1 VNEGQRRDR
10 EVKEITMLLTDSG
23 LQITAFDTTMASLVG
38 NSPGEIGANLIV
50 EAGKHQH
57 KRVELWDWFYLLLK
71 APMKTAARTEFID
84 TPGMNVDRF
93 TEDIEAAFDL
103 GKEFKGPPPS
113 DLLPEVVSPAVR
125 QMLDRAEALTR
136 DNKQDKVSEVAVTL
150 ALLECAGEDMTEF
163 FTDVMD
169 REKDGLGRFKKALA
183 AKLKPV
189 TQPSIESL
197 FDAAPPGKLRLESFS
212 SDGRTFC
219 KRWRED
225 MAAMGIKTKVTT
237 RHLLY
242 SILGNGSGPLA
253 NALSNFGV
261 TVKDL
266 HASLTREL
274 TKPGRKRNDTFA
286 LTKDAVFDS
295 VAAVLTEALKL
306 SRERDAKGI
315 GEIDIH
321 RAFLAKQEHELSR
334 LMPKQNGI
342 NLAAVADY
350 LAEAQSDEEEAA
362 PLQRFSLAEMQ
373 DRING
378 TIFGQPTAVARI
390 SPWISRFRFGITRGN
405 RPAGVFLFLGPT
417 GTGKTQLGK
426 ELARYVYGS
435 EDEMLFFEMGTFNT
449 KESMNMFIGSPPGYV
464 GYGEGKLTNGL
475 RDHPEC
481 VVLFDEIEKADI
493 TVFDALLRFAD
504 EGKISD
510 PAGPV
515 RDGRKCI
522 IVLTSNA
529 GQSWLREHVK
539 ENPDSRENPEMLSDQ
554 LFEAAMRELAA
565 KGFRPEFLG
574 RVDERITFVP
584 FSTATCRQIVDGVLK
599 KELPQ
604 FEDKGVTIEIPDD
617 VRDILAKFTF
627 DTAMDQ
633 GARGAPRAVNT
644 YIISPAI
651 DILSPFQE
659 RGDPLPPRLKAVAL
673 GKDGVRADG
682 QNGISLEIE

>member
-1 VNEGQRRDR
+1 
-10 EVKEITMLLTDSG
+10 MLLTETG
-23 LQITAFDTTMASLVG
+23 LQLTAFDTTMASLVG
-38 NSPGEIGANLIV
+38 CNEGETGANLLV

-57 KRVELWDWFYLLLK
+57 KSVELWDWFYLLLR
-71 APMKTAARTEFID
+71 APMKTWARVEFIEN
-84 TPGMNVDRF
+84 PGMNVERF
-93 TEDIEAAFDL
+93 IKDVEVAFDL
-103 GKEFKGPPPS
+103 GKEFKGSPPA
-113 DLLPEVVSPAVR
+113 DLLPMTVSSEVL
-125 QMLDRAEALTR
+125 QMLDRAEGLAR
-136 DNKQDKVSEVAVTL
+136 DHRCPNVSELEVTL
-150 ALLECAGEDMTEF
+150 ALLENAGEDMVEF
-163 FTDVMD
+163 FSDVMD
-169 REKDGLGRFKKALA
+169 REKDGFGKFKKTLLA
-183 AKLKPV
+183 KIRARGLGDGARPLDFFESADPFKL
-189 TQPSIESL
+189 TLDL
-197 FDAAPPGKLRLESFS
+197 FSP
-212 SDGRTFC
+212 DGVSFC

-225 MAAMGIKTKVTT
+225 MASMGVKVGLKPVVTT

-242 SILGNGSGPLA
+242 SILANTAGPLST
-253 NALSNFGV
+253 ALSTFGV

-274 TKPGRKRNDTFA
+274 SRAGRKRSDDFQ
-286 LTKDAVFDS
+286 LTKGSLFETV
-295 VAAVLTEALKL
+295 VTVLREASMY
-306 SRERDAKGI
+306 SRDREAKGI

-321 RAFLAKQEHELSR
+321 RAFLAKQEHEIRR
-334 LMPKQNGI
+334 LLPKDGTL
-342 NLAAVADY
+342 NLEAVADY
-350 LAEAQSDEEEAA
+350 LAESQAVEEDPK
-362 PLQRFSLAEMQ
+362 PLQRFTLQEMQ
-373 DRING
+373 DKIND
-378 TIFGQPTAVARI
+378 TIFGQQPAVAQI
-390 SPWISRFRFGITRGN
+390 SPWISRFRFGFTRGN

-426 ELARYVYGS
+426 ELARYVYGN

-449 KESMNMFIGSPPGYV
+449 KESMNMFIGSPPGYI

-529 GQSWLREHVK
+529 GQKWLREHINAHPEAR
-539 ENPDSRENPEMLSDQ
+539 ENPDLLSGE

-584 FSTATCRQIVDGVLK
+584 FSIATCRQIVDGVLK
-599 KELPQ
+599 KELLQ
-604 FEDKGVTIEIPDD
+604 FEEKGVVISIPDD

-627 DTAMDQ
+627 DAAMEQ
-633 GARGAPRAVNT
+633 GARGAPRAVNK
-644 YIISPAI
+644 YITSPAI
-651 DILSPFQE
+651 DILAPIKE
-659 RGDPLPPRLKAVAL
+659 RGDRLPARMTAVSL
-673 GKDGVRADG
+673 GAGGVSADG
-682 QNGISLEIE
+682 TCGITLEIEG

>member
-1 VNEGQRRDR
+1 
-10 EVKEITMLLTDSG
+10 MLLTDSG
-23 LQITAFDTTMASLVG
+23 LQVTAFDTTMASLLG
-38 NSPGEIGANLIV
+38 NSPGEDGANLLV
-50 EAGKHQH
+50 EAGSHQH

-71 APMKTAARTEFID
+71 APMKTAARIEFID
-84 TPGMNVDRF
+84 TPGMNVKRF
-93 TEDIEAAFDL
+93 IDDIEAAFDL
-103 GKEFKGPPPS
+103 DKEFKGPPPA
-113 DLLPEVVSPAVR
+113 DLLPATVSPAVR
-125 QMLDRAEALTR
+125 QMLDRAESLAR
-136 DNKQDKVSEVAVTL
+136 DNMRTSISELEVTL
-150 ALLECAGEDMTEF
+150 ALLECAGEDMSEF
-163 FTDVMD
+163 FADVMV
-169 REKDGLGRFKKALA
+169 REKDGFGRFKKMLEGRI
-183 AKLKPV
+183 KPP
-189 TQPSIESL
+189 PSLPSKSL
-197 FDAAPPGKLRLESFS
+197 FETVPPGKLRLELFS
-212 SDGRTFC
+212 PDGRTFC

-225 MAAMGIKTKVTT
+225 MAAMGVKTKVTT

-242 SILGNGSGPLA
+242 SILGNTSGPLA
-253 NALSNFGV
+253 TALSNFGV
-261 TVKDL
+261 TVPNL
-266 HASLTREL
+266 HAALTREL
-274 TKPGRKRNDTFA
+274 TKPGRKRSDTFA
-286 LTKDAVFDS
+286 FTKDAVFDS
-295 VAAVLTEALKL
+295 VVAVLTQALKM
-306 SRERDAKGI
+306 SQERDAKGI

-334 LMPKQNGI
+334 LLPKQGGV
-342 NLAAVADY
+342 NLTAVADY
-350 LAEAQSDEEEAA
+350 LGETQPDEEEPA
-362 PLQRFSLAEMQ
+362 PLQRFSLQEMQ
-373 DRING
+373 DRINA

-390 SPWISRFRFGITRGN
+390 SPWISRFRFGITRGS

-426 ELARYVYGS
+426 ELARYVYGN
-435 EDEMLFFEMGTFNT
+435 EDEMLFFEMGTFNA

-493 TVFDALLRFAD
+493 AVFDALLRFAD

-529 GQSWLREHVK
+529 GQTWLREHVK
-539 ENPDSRENPEMLSDQ
+539 NHPDSRENPEMLSDQ

-584 FSTATCRQIVDGVLK
+584 FSTATCRRIVDGVLN

-604 FEDKGVTIEIPDD
+604 FEERGVTIEIPEE

-644 YIISPAI
+644 YIIGPAI

-659 RGDPLPPRLKAVAL
+659 RGDPLPPRLFAVAL
-673 GKDGVRADG
+673 GKDGVSADG
-682 QNGISLEIE
+682 QCGIRLEIEG

>member
-1 VNEGQRRDR
+1 
-10 EVKEITMLLTDSG
+10 MLLTDSG
-23 LQITAFDTTMASLVG
+23 LQITEFDTTMASLLG
-38 NSPGEIGANLIV
+38 NSPGEAGANLLV
-50 EAGKHQH
+50 EAARHQH
-57 KRVELWDWFYLLLK
+57 MRVELWDWFYLLLK
-71 APMKTAARTEFID
+71 APMKTAARSEFID
-84 TPGMNVDRF
+84 TPGMNVDHFIR
-93 TEDIEAAFDL
+93 DIEAAFDL
-103 GKEFKGPPPS
+103 GEEFKGPPPS
-113 DLLPEVVSPAVR
+113 DVLASTVSSSVL
-125 QMLDRAEALTR
+125 QMLDRAEALAR
-136 DNKQDKVSEVAVTL
+136 DNSRTNISELEITL
-150 ALLECAGEDMTEF
+150 ALLEFAGEDMTEF
-163 FTDVMD
+163 FADVMD

-183 AKLKPV
+183 KKIQPAKPLSFDKL
-189 TQPSIESL
+189 L
-197 FDAAPPGKLRLESFS
+197 FEEAPPGKLRLDLFS
-212 SDGRTFC
+212 PDGRTFC

-242 SILGNGSGPLA
+242 SILGNASGPLA
-253 NALSNFGV
+253 TTLSNFGANA
-261 TVKDL
+261 KDL
-266 HASLTREL
+266 HAALTREM
-274 TKPGRKRNDTFA
+274 TKQGRKRNDTFA
-286 LTKDAVFDS
+286 LTRDAVFDS
-295 VAAVLTEALKL
+295 VIAVLTEAAKL
-306 SRERDAKGI
+306 SQERDGR
-315 GEIDIH
+315 GVREIDIH

-334 LMPKQNGI
+334 LMPKDT
-342 NLAAVADY
+342 AVNPVAIAEY
-350 LAEAQSDEEEAA
+350 LAEAQPDEDEPG
-362 PLQRFSLAEMQ
+362 PLQRFSLQEMQ
-373 DRING
+373 DRINA
-378 TIFGQPTAVARI
+378 TIFGQPTAIARI
-390 SPWISRFRFGITRGN
+390 SPWISRFRFGITRGS

-426 ELARYVYGS
+426 ELARYVYGN
-435 EDEMLFFEMGTFNT
+435 EDEILFFEMGTFNA

-493 TVFDALLRFAD
+493 SVFDALLRFAD

-529 GQSWLREHVK
+529 GQTWLRKHVK
-539 ENPDSRENPEMLSDQ
+539 EHPDSLDSPDLLSDE

-584 FSTATCRQIVDGVLK
+584 FSIATCRQIVDGVLS

-604 FEDKGVTIEIPDD
+604 FEERGVTIEIPEE

-633 GARGAPRAVNT
+633 GARGAPRAINT

-651 DILSPFQE
+651 DLLSPFQE
-659 RGDPLPPRLKAVAL
+659 RGDPLPPRIIAVAL
-673 GKDGVRADG
+673 GKDGVSADG
-682 QNGISLEIE
+682 QCGIHLEIEG